1 MLRFEL
7 YIAVAIPAIC
17 LYIVGILLNRTGCHM
32 SAFLEFAPASKSNTG
47 SSLLARIA
55 ELVGL
60 RAAPGSELALVA
72 AARTGLSPKVLKR
85 LTAVGLRAE
94 DLAFIIPPRTLS
106 HRLANGERLTVDES
120 DRALRLARI
129 IALAEIAF
137 GDHAKAL
144 EWLRAPKRQFRDACA
159 LELIRTEAGARVVE
173 ELLTCVDEG
182 YFA

>member
-1 MLRFEL
+1 MRV
-7 YIAVAIPAIC
+7 AVPAIC

-32 SAFLEFAPASKSNTG
+32 SAVLEFAPASKSNTG

-60 RAAPGSELALVA
+60 RAAPESEVVLAA
-72 AARTGLSPKVLKR
+72 TARTGLSPKVLKR
-85 LTAVGLRAE
+85 LSAVGLRAE

-106 HRLANGERLTVDES
+106 HRLAKGERLTVDES

-129 IALAEIAF
+129 IAMAEITF

-144 EWLRAPKRQFRDACA
+144 AWLRAPKRQFRDACA

>member
-1 MLRFEL
+1 
-7 YIAVAIPAIC
+7 
-17 LYIVGILLNRTGCHM
+17 M
-32 SAFLEFAPASKSNTG
+32 SAILEFAPASKSSTG
-47 SSLLARIA
+47 SSLRARVA

-60 RAAPGSELALVA
+60 RAVPKSEVALVA
-72 AARTGLSPKVLKR
+72 TARAGLSPKVLKR

-106 HRLANGERLTVDES
+106 HRLTKGERLTVDES

-129 IALAEIAF
+129 IAMAEITF
-137 GDHAKAL
+137 GEPAKAL
-144 EWLRAPKRQFRDACA
+144 AWLRAPKKQFRDACA